1 MMNNSIAVILIT
13 LNEGH
18 NLERTFA
25 NLSGWADEIF
35 VLDSFSTDDTVD
47 ICIKHNVTIFQHSFI
62 GFGDQWNKALNCFPI
77 TSSWTMKLDPDEE
90 ISDELK
96 SSIKD
101 SISKKEKDGFYVD
114 RYLYFM
120 EKRLPIKQEILRVWR
135 TGECE
140 FTDSLVNEYP
150 VVSGNLGKVR
160 GELKHFDSPNLEHW
174 YYKQNKYSTAEAIS
188 KIEGN
193 NLALKPS
200 LFGNEA
206 SRRMFFKNIFYL
218 IPFRYLLLYLY
229 HLFFLR
235 AIIAGRVGLIWAK
248 LRCDVYRQIEYKYL
262 EMKNSNKPYKT
273 LTELKGLPDNRCK
286 QID

>member
-1 MMNNSIAVILIT
+1 
-13 LNEGH
+13 
-18 NLERTFA
+18 
-25 NLSGWADEIF
+25 
-35 VLDSFSTDDTVD
+35 
-47 ICIKHNVTIFQHSFI
+47 
-62 GFGDQWNKALNCFPI
+62 
-77 TSSWTMKLDPDEE
+77 MKLDPDEE

-200 LFGNEA
+200 LLEMKLA
-206 SRRMFFKNIFYL
+206 EECFFKNIFYL

-229 HLFFLR
+229 HLFF
-235 AIIAGRVGLIWAK
+235 
-248 LRCDVYRQIEYKYL
+248 
-262 EMKNSNKPYKT
+262 
-273 LTELKGLPDNRCK
+273 
-286 QID
+286 